1 MATDS
6 NAGSLNR
13 LGAAIFG
20 AGLTAGSRRN
30 ILSGY
35 VQAAIS
41 ISLTLISYPLYLTAL
56 GREQFSLWII
66 VASVINMNNVG
77 TFGLSTALLKRTAEL
92 HAREDFEGIEKAF
105 SHSLAMVLLL
115 SLIVVSGV
123 LLCSDALLSFI
134 GLSGPQAL
142 IAKGWLIW
150 MCVLIPVSYLVDQV
164 QSVAAGLG
172 RYDLANAS
180 QVLQQVAVILGAII
194 GFLLGFRYHV
204 LPAAMLIAFT
214 LQLAALVV
222 IVFRLMPHPLRWQ
235 SPTDMAMHR
244 SLLGLGGQAAASSLI
259 ELSFH
264 MFNRVLVA
272 RYLGLLQVPV
282 YEIAFNSSMRLR
294 GAIAA
299 GFKSLLPDAAKI
311 ASPDDP
317 DGARLRSV
325 VNSLTLRL
333 VAVSAAIWLSSMLAG
348 KWIFSL
354 WLGEAVGVPV
364 HTAFLFLVLG
374 ALLNACTIPVFY
386 TLLGIG
392 RFRLMVEASAIH
404 SVVNLCLFFSLLESG
419 IVSPNPAVLS
429 ATGALLASALW
440 ILISGYRAGVVATPR
455 SLVGEAC

>member
-1 MATDS
+1 MATHF

-13 LGAAIFG
+13 IGAALFG
-20 AGLTAGSRRN
+20 AGLSAGSRRN

-41 ISLTLISYPLYLTAL
+41 ITLTLISYPLYLTAL

-92 HAREDFEGIEKAF
+92 HAREDFEGIERAF

-115 SLIVVSGV
+115 SFIVVSAV
-123 LLCSDALLSFI
+123 LLFSDSLLDFV
-134 GLSGPQAL
+134 GLTSAQAL

-150 MCVLIPVSYLVDQV
+150 MCVLIPVSYFVDQV

-204 LPAAMLIAFT
+204 LPAAMLIAFS

-222 IVFRLMPHPLRWQ
+222 IVCRLMPQPMRWR
-235 SPTDMAMHR
+235 SPTNMGIHR
-244 SLLGLGGQAAASSLI
+244 SLLSLGGQAAASSLI

-264 MFNRVLVA
+264 MLNRVLVA
-272 RYLGLLQVPV
+272 RYLGLLQVPI

-299 GFKSLLPDAAKI
+299 GFKSLLPDAVKL
-311 ASPDDP
+311 ASPGDT

-325 VNSLTLRL
+325 VSSLTLRMVGL
-333 VAVSAAIWLSSMLAG
+333 SIAIWLSVLVTG
-348 KWIFSL
+348 RWLFSL
-354 WLGEAVGVPV
+354 WLGDAVGVPV
-364 HTAFLFLVLG
+364 YSAFLVLG
-374 ALLNACTIPVFY
+374 IGALVNACAIPAFY

-404 SVVNLCLFFSLLESG
+404 SVANICLFFSFLAMG
-419 IVSPNPAVLS
+419 VVSPNPAVLS
-429 ATGALLASALW
+429 ASGALLLSASW
-440 ILISGYRAGVVATPR
+440 IVVSAHRAGIYSTSNGMR
-455 SLVGEAC
+455 HEAC